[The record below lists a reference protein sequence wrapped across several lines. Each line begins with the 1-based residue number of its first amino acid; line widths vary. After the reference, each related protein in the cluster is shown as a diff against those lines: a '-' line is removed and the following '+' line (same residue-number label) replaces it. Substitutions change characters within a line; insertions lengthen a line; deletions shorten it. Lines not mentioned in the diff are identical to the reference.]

1 MKRKHYISGLIII
14 LAISLFGCSTRTDG
28 LGPEAYFNSGTTPRL
43 VIKGTVKNT
52 ADEPLQGIYVAVYG
66 VREADEPDVLTYN
79 YALTGPGG
87 DYTIVRYRG
96 REYPTEVTV
105 VATDSTSVYEEQVL
119 FETITYD
126 SISTRTGKEPFNG
139 LVTADFVLETHY
151 GQQLRR

>member
-14 LAISLFGCSTRTDG
+14 LAISLFGCSKGTNEI
-28 LGPEAYFNSGTTPRL
+28 GPEPYLNGGTTPRL
-43 VIKGTVKNT
+43 VIKGKVTNT
-52 ADEPLQGIYVAVYG
+52 ADEPLQGIYVAIYG
-66 VREADEPDVLTYN
+66 VREPSEPDVLTYN

-105 VATDSTSVYEEQVL
+105 VATDSTGVYEEQVL

-139 LVTADFVLETHY
+139 LVTADFILVLKE
-151 GQQLRR
+151 

>member
-14 LAISLFGCSTRTDG
+14 LAISLFGCSTRTEG

-52 ADEPLQGIYVAVYG
+52 AGEPLQGIYVAVYG
-66 VREADEPDVLTYN
+66 VREADEPDVLSYN

-105 VATDSTSVYEEQVL
+105 VATDSTGVYEEQVL